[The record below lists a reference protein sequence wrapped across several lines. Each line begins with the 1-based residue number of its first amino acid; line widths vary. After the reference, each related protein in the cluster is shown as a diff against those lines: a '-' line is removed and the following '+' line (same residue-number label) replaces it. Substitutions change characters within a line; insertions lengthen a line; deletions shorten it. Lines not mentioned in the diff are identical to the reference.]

1 MKRTFFSIVVAMVAL
16 HVSAQRNHPYEQF
29 GAPVQ
34 WDRHSLIIDGC
45 RVVPVMGEIHYSR
58 LPENEWADEV
68 RKMREGGVTIIANY
82 VFWNHVEEQQGVFDW
97 SGRRSLRRFLEV
109 CKAEGMPVC
118 LRIGPF
124 CHGEARCGGIPD
136 WVVNSGCRLRS
147 EDPQFLNYVEALYRQ
162 IFTQVQGLQWKD
174 GGPVLACQ
182 FDNEY
187 GGHGS
192 YLMQLKRMASE
203 IGFDLPF
210 YTRTGWPALRTPTP
224 FGEMIPLYGDY
235 ADGFWDRKIT
245 EGCGNY
251 WKAFHFTS
259 SPTSGA
265 IGSEQLD
272 YSSNPQP
279 SARPN
284 GTLSSERTL
293 NPQPASYPY
302 FTCELG
308 GGMMTSYHRRVY
320 LYPEDA
326 YAMALVKLGSG
337 SNLLGYYMYHGGTN
351 PEGHL
356 TYLNECQKTPVTN
369 HNDLP
374 VKTYDFQAP
383 LGEFGQ
389 KNPQYYGLR
398 PLHLFMH
405 DFGEMLAPMEARFP
419 CGDNKPKQYDD
430 SYLRWSYRTADGE
443 SGFVFVNNYER
454 FGNLT
459 AKRGV
464 QFEACGVKFPRK
476 PITIPAGM
484 MTLFP
489 VNLPVGNS
497 VINWAT
503 AQPVASR
510 DGKMWFEQKAGIA
523 VEFCI
528 DGKVQTVKRASL
540 EKPFTTIGGAAL
552 YLITTEQAE
561 HLFLDEKEKDAGH
574 LPLAI
579 DCHKVQDA
587 QGTRTITIG
596 VQKVA
601 EEPVD
606 ADFESA
612 AVYHITLPTDSSFF
626 ELHASLL
633 QIDYRG
639 DVARLYADGR
649 LIADNFYNGRPFLL
663 GLWRLPK
670 GVRELE
676 LRILP
681 LQQDMPVYF
690 PREADTTPGE
700 EVKRITLEP

>member
-1 MKRTFFSIVVAMVAL
+1 MKQLIRLALLAALALLPQTMLADALPVGLNGNVPDVA
-16 HVSAQRNHPYEQF
+16 
-29 GAPVQ
+29 
-34 WDRHSLIIDGC
+34 WDRYSLIIGGR

-58 LPENEWADEV
+58 IPEAEWQAEV
-68 RKMREGGVTIIANY
+68 HKMKEGGVTIIANY
-82 VFWNHVEEQQGVFDW
+82 VFWNHVEEQEGIFDW
-97 SGRRSLRRFLEV
+97 SGQRSLRRFLEV
-109 CKAEGMPVC
+109 CKSEGMPVC

-136 WVVNSGCRLRS
+136 WVVASGCMLRS
-147 EDPQFLNYVEALYRQ
+147 EDSRFLAYTETLYRQ

-182 FDNEY
+182 FDNEF
-187 GGHGS
+187 GGNGS
-192 YLMQLKRMASE
+192 YLMTLKQMAQR

-235 ADGFWDRKIT
+235 ADGFWDRSTK

-272 YSSNPQP
+272 YSQGADNNQDG
-279 SARPN
+279 N
-284 GTLSSERTL
+284 L
-293 NPQPASYPY
+293 QQHYPY

-351 PEGHL
+351 PDGHL
-356 TYLNECQKTPVTN
+356 TYLNEYQKTPVTN
-369 HNDLP
+369 YNDLP

-389 KNPQYYGLR
+389 TNAHYYSLR

-405 DFGEMLAPMEARFP
+405 DFGELLAPMESQFP
-419 CGDNKPKQYDD
+419 IGKKPKQYDD
-430 SYLRWSYRTADGE
+430 TYLRWAYRTSLSSITTGAGGG
-443 SGFVFVNNYER
+443 SAAFVFVNNYER
-454 FGNLT
+454 FANLT
-459 AKRGV
+459 AKKGI
-464 QFEACGVKFPRK
+464 QFEACGVKFPKK
-476 PITIPAGM
+476 PFTIPAGAM
-484 MTLFP
+484 AIFP
-489 VNLPVGNS
+489 LNLPVGS
-497 VINWAT
+497 ATLTYAT
-503 AQPVASR
+503 AQPVAQR
-510 DGKMWFEQKAGIA
+510 DGKMWFEQKAGIPA
-523 VEFCI
+523 EFCFG
-528 DGKVQTVKRASL
+528 GKVQTVKHTSTD
-540 EKPFTTIGGAAL
+540 KPFATLGGISL
-552 YLITTEQAE
+552 YLISTTEAE
-561 HLFLDEKEKDAGH
+561 RLFLQEVPQNTPTTSITQTITKLKAACA
-574 LPLAI
+574 L
-579 DCHKVQDA
+579 
-587 QGTRTITIG
+587 RTITIG

-606 ADFESA
+606 ADFDQA
-612 AVYHITLPTDSSFF
+612 AFYRIPLPTDSTARQG
-626 ELHASLL
+626 LMH
-633 QIDYRG
+633 ICYRG
-639 DVARLYADGR
+639 DVARLYANGR
-649 LIADNFYNGRPFLL
+649 LIADNFYNGRPFLM
-663 GLWRLPK
+663 GLWRVPTEIT
-670 GVRELE
+670 ELE

-690 PREADTTPGE
+690 PREADTMPGE
-700 EVKRITLEP
+700 EVREIVITAP

>member
-1 MKRTFFSIVVAMVAL
+1 MKRTITFLLFAVAAL
-16 HVSAQRNHPYEQF
+16 AGFAQRNYPYDQF
-29 GAPVQ
+29 GVPVQ
-34 WDRHSLIIDGC
+34 WDRHSLIIDGH

-68 RKMREGGVTIIANY
+68 RKMKAGGVTIIANY
-82 VFWNHVEEQQGVFDW
+82 VFWNHVEEQQGIFDW
-97 SGRRSLRRFLEV
+97 SGQRNLRRFLEI

-136 WVVNSGCRLRS
+136 WVVQSGCKLRS
-147 EDPQFLNYVEALYRQ
+147 EEPRFMGYVETLYRQ

-182 FDNEY
+182 FDNEF

-192 YLMQLKRMASE
+192 YLMALKALAQR

-235 ADGFWDRKIT
+235 ADGFWDRHIK
-245 EGCGNY
+245 EGTGSY

-272 YSSNPQP
+272 YSHNSEEMV
-279 SARPN
+279 N
-284 GTLSSERTL
+284 GKSVNGKSH
-293 NPQPASYPY
+293 YPY

-351 PEGHL
+351 PDGHL

-389 KNPQYYGLR
+389 RNPHYYSLR
-398 PLHLFMH
+398 PLHLFMQ
-405 DFGEMLAPMEARFP
+405 DYGEQLAPMEAGFP
-419 CGDNKPKQYDD
+419 CAAQAPRQYDD
-430 SYLRWSYRTADGE
+430 SYLRWSYRTADGK

-454 FGNLT
+454 FASLT
-459 AKRGV
+459 AKKGV
-464 QFEACGVKFPRK
+464 QFEACGVKFPKK

-489 VNLPVGNS
+489 VNLPVGSS
-497 VINWAT
+497 VISWAT
-503 AQPVASR
+503 AQPVACR
-510 DGKMWFEQKAGIA
+510 DGKIWFEQKADLTA
-523 VEFCI
+523 EFCI
-528 DGKVQTVKRASL
+528 DGKVRTVKKTSMD
-540 EKPFTTIGGAAL
+540 KPFATLDGISL
-552 YLITTEQAE
+552 YLVSTEEAE
-561 HLFLDEKEKDAGH
+561 HLFLGGPSPQPLSRSEGSGAVPFTKVREAGA
-574 LPLAI
+574 P
-579 DCHKVQDA
+579 
-587 QGTRTITIG
+587 RTITIG

-606 ADFESA
+606 ADFDAA
-612 AVYHITLPTDSSFF
+612 AVYHITLPADSTARKG
-626 ELHASLL
+626 LM
-633 QIDYRG
+633 QIRYRG
-639 DVARLYADGR
+639 DVARLYANGR
-649 LIADNFYNGRPFLL
+649 LIGDNFYNGRPFLM
-663 GLWRLPK
+663 GLWRVPTDVK
-670 GVRELE
+670 ELE

-700 EVKRITLEP
+700 DVISVEIDS